1 MSDEIVVIDRR
12 TFKLM
17 KYVYRHDHVSLSVLD
32 KRFGKKIDSV
42 SAIISY
48 LCHSHYGAYRSPGK
62 SWTFDTSYMEDRG
75 YFGLTI
81 EGNKY
86 VEDRIFSFLNWYL
99 STVISILAVLIS
111 FIALIMSAS

>member
-17 KYVYRHDHVSLSVLD
+17 KCVYRHDHVSLSVLD

-62 SWTFDTSYMEDRG
+62 SW
-75 YFGLTI
+75 
-81 EGNKY
+81 
-86 VEDRIFSFLNWYL
+86 
-99 STVISILAVLIS
+99 STVISILAVLIL
-111 FIALIMSAS
+111 FIALIISAS